1 MLSITIPASEYYDE
15 DTCEFMDFPEK
26 CIELEH
32 SLASL
37 YAWESKWHKPFL
49 ATKMNAEETID
60 YIRCMTLTPNVDE
73 SVYERI
79 TKKDLDKILNY
90 IDDSHTATWF
100 SKDVKEANKGKG
112 SGESITA
119 ELIYYWMTQSN
130 IPFTCDKWHLN
141 QLLTLIQVCS
151 LKNSP
156 PKKMSKRDIARRN
169 KQINEARLAKRKR

>member
-1 MLSITIPASEYYDE
+1 
-15 DTCEFMDFPEK
+15 
-26 CIELEH
+26 
-32 SLASL
+32 
-37 YAWESKWHKPFL
+37 
-49 ATKMNAEETID
+49 MNAEETID

-73 SVYERI
+73 NVYERI

-151 LKNSP
+151 LKNAP
-156 PKKMSKRDIARRN
+156 PKKMSKRDIAKRN
-169 KQINEARLAKRKR
+169 KQINEARLAKKKR